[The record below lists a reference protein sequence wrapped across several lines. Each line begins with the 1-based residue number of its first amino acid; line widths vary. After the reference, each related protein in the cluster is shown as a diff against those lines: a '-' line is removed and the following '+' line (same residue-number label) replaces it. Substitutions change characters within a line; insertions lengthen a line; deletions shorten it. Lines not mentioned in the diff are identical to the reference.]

1 MSAARAQPAEQIG
14 RMQKVLDAWQA
25 QVRTYNRTYNRTL
38 FYFIKIFKVIE
49 YHSI

>member
-25 QVRTYNRTYNRTL
+25 QVRTYNRRTYVRYFFNFYL
-38 FYFIKIFKVIE
+38 F
-49 YHSI
+49 H